1 MRNPRES
8 SEGWDRGGLHQRED
22 FAHRVDCHGASMVGS
37 KRTVN
42 QDDYLITPLTAIPDA
57 GQGSGEAAALRWGPP
72 LLFVVADGVGGA
84 PAGER
89 ASSIAIRAVHRALT
103 DRTGVFHLQ
112 EPDGGQPEELLKEAV
127 SRGQEAIE
135 AETERNS
142 DRSGMGTTLTAA
154 LILWPKAHVVH
165 VGDSRCYL
173 VRRSA
178 LEQVTVDHTIAQ
190 RLSDCGLHIQDAQRP
205 GRWRNVLWNVV
216 GGRTPEVHPQVSTMD
231 LRWGDALLLATDGL
245 TDSLSDEDILRR
257 VHEGQSAE
265 AVCAGL
271 IQAARLRKGT
281 DDMTVVYAQFG
292 RSSFWRHLREIFLGG

>member
-1 MRNPRES
+1 MKELRES
-8 SEGWDRGGLHQRED
+8 SEGDLHHQED

-37 KRTVN
+37 KRAVN
-42 QDDYLITPLTAIPDA
+42 QDDFLITPLTAAADA
-57 GQGSGEAAALRWGPP
+57 GREAVLRWGPP

-89 ASSIAIRAVHRALT
+89 ASSLAIRAVHRALT
-103 DRTGVFHLQ
+103 DRTGSFRLQ
-112 EPDGGQPEELLKEAV
+112 DVDGIPPGELLKEAV
-127 SRGQEAIE
+127 SRGQEAIQ
-135 AETERNS
+135 AEIERDS
-142 DRSGMGTTLTAA
+142 GRSGMGTTLTAA

-173 VRRSA
+173 VRRTS
-178 LEQVTVDHTIAQ
+178 LEQLTVDHTIAQ
-190 RLSDCGLHIQDAQRP
+190 QLSDCGLQVQEARRP
-205 GRWRNVLWNVV
+205 GRWRNVLWNVI
-216 GGRTPEVHPQVSTMD
+216 GGRTSEVHPQVSSVD

-257 VHEGQSAE
+257 VHEEQSAE

-292 RSSFWRHLREIFLGG
+292 RSSFWRQLREIFLGG